1 MKFSLHFSLQSP
13 TGDWHTL
20 YENTLTQVAAAEK
33 FGFDSIFVA
42 EHHFV
47 KDGWI
52 PSPRIICAAIAS
64 VTKKVRIGTDII
76 VLPLYHPISVAED
89 AAVIDVLSNG
99 RFIMGVGL
107 GNRRDEFEAF
117 GVPFEERASRF
128 EEALTLIRRL
138 LSESNVKHMGRHF
151 QFNNI
156 TVTPRSIQKPNPP
169 IWVAA
174 EKAASAVKRAARL
187 GDAWVGA
194 PMTPINVLKK
204 HRKLYVEELK
214 LLGKEDPTERPLR
227 REASIGEDEH
237 SAWDKAKDGILYLY
251 GEDYFRWRALVDD
264 SGAVFGPEQADFEQY
279 VNALKKRF
287 ILGSPDEFIAEV
299 EKYKREVQTNHLIL
313 RIQFPGLSHKTVL
326 EAIESLGRKVLPYF
340 KDED

>member
-13 TGDWHTL
+13 TGDWPTL
-20 YENTLTQVAAAEK
+20 YQNTLTQVAAAEK

-52 PSPRIICAAIAS
+52 PSPRIICAAIAGL
-64 VTKKVRIGTDII
+64 TKRVRIGTDII
-76 VLPLYHPISVAED
+76 VLPLHHPISVAED

-99 RFIMGVGL
+99 RFILGVGL

-128 EEALTLIRRL
+128 EEALTLTRRL
-138 LSESNVKHMGRHF
+138 LNESNVKHAGRHF

-156 TVTPRSIQKPNPP
+156 TVTPRSVQKPSPP

-194 PMTPINVLKK
+194 PMTPITVLKE
-204 HRKLYVEELK
+204 HRKIYVNELRR
-214 LLGKEDPTERPLR
+214 LGKENPSERPLR
-227 REASIGEDEH
+227 REAFIGEDEH
-237 SAWDKAKDGILYLY
+237 TAWDKAKNGILYLY

-264 SGAVFGPEQADFEQY
+264 NGVVLGPENVDFDQF
-279 VNALKKRF
+279 VNVLKKRF
-287 ILGSPDEFIAEV
+287 ILGGPDEFIAEV
-299 EKYKREVQTNHLIL
+299 ERYTREIQTNHMVL
-313 RIQFPGLSHKTVL
+313 RVQFPGLSHNTVL
-326 EAIESLGRKVLPYF
+326 GAIESLGRKVVPYF
-340 KDED
+340 RDEH